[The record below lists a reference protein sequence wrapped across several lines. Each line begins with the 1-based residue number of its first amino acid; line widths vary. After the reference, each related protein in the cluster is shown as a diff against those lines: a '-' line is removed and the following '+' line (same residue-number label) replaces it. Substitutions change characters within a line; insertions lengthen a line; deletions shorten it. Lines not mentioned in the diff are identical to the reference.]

1 MIIILLPVL
10 VGANY
15 SWQLPQMSLILLWIF
30 MATKLW
36 GLWPYVCSIEQS
48 LFFVFFCILEQ
59 KLFLFK
65 TSLGIQNTIEQEEGQ
80 NRSSADLR
88 IRKTQVRLRDESSWT
103 IACCRLWP
111 LRLLA
116 VSPQH
121 STLSR
126 KFVEVMSEYNTTQ
139 SDYRER
145 CKGRIQ
151 RQLEISECGWNP
163 PLVNARVVNHNT
175 HRSGSAWLGL
185 TLPLTPAAHFRTRR
199 MSVRTLPRRSHFLFG
214 LGVKVKHN

>member
-1 MIIILLPVL
+1 MHVLEEEIWLLFFSL
-10 VGANY
+10 CWLGENY

-30 MATKLW
+30 MATNLW
-36 GLWPYVCSIEQS
+36 GLRPYVQVLLSR
-48 LFFVFFCILEQ
+48 VWYYFCILEQ

-88 IRKTQVRLRDESSWT
+88 IRKTQVRLRDVISISRT
-103 IACCRLWP
+103 FICCRHWP
-111 LRLLA
+111 LRLLS
-116 VSPQH
+116 VSLQH

-163 PLVNARVVNHNT
+163 RWSML
-175 HRSGSAWLGL
+175 AWW
-185 TLPLTPAAHFRTRR
+185 TTTRP
-199 MSVRTLPRRSHFLFG
+199 SRRQC
-214 LGVKVKHN
+214 VVKHQQPSGPGGCLCGRCHTVPTSSLGYVSK

>member
-1 MIIILLPVL
+1 
-10 VGANY
+10 
-15 SWQLPQMSLILLWIF
+15 MSLILLLIF
-30 MATKLW
+30 MDTKLW
-36 GLWPYVCSIEQS
+36 GLRGFYWTEF
-48 LFFVFFCILEQ
+48 LFFCILEQ
-59 KLFLFK
+59 NLFIFK

-88 IRKTQVRLRDESSWT
+88 IRKTQVRLEDAIGWA
-103 IACCRLWP
+103 IICRRYWP
-111 LRLLA
+111 LRLPS
-116 VSPQH
+116 VSLQH

-163 PLVNARVVNHNT
+163 CSSMHVWWTIIRPSRWQCVVT
-175 HRSGSAWLGL
+175 HRPRTSGPGGCLCGRCHTVPTSSLAY
-185 TLPLTPAAHFRTRR
+185 
-199 MSVRTLPRRSHFLFG
+199 MS
-214 LGVKVKHN
+214 K